1 MFFVNFASN
10 LKCNLNYQMTVTQ
23 LVQVEISV
31 EIGEIKFI
39 LLL

>member
-1 MFFVNFASN
+1 
-10 LKCNLNYQMTVTQ
+10 MTVTQ